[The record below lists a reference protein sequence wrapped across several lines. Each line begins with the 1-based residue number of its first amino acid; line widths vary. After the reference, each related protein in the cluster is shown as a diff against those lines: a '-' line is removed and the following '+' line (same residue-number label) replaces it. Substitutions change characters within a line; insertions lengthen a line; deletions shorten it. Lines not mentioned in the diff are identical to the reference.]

1 MGVPPTSERLSPCNS
16 RIVTVPELVGVQ
28 LIVAGVPATK
38 ERPDPGILK
47 GLAPLE
53 DCAEARAARAA
64 TKTEQSEK
72 RMLDR
77 NIMYIRSQRGAAAV
91 NKSAVKVLKERLSK

>member
-16 RIVTVPELVGVQ
+16 RMVTVPELVGVQ
-28 LIVAGVPATK
+28 EICAGVPATK
-38 ERPDPGILK
+38 ERPDVGILK
-47 GLAPLE
+47 GLAPFP
-53 DCAEARAARAA
+53 DCAETRVATAA

-77 NIMYIRSQRGAAAV
+77 NILCISEAKGGRAG
-91 NKSAVKVLKERLSK
+91 NKQ